1 MCVSYSDTQVCANT
15 QIIYIYRSLF
25 IYIHIQQAIFYS
37 SFLHFSCFCSQA
49 TTPFQLGMFPAAG
62 PPWKQGSINALS
74 DAGATCDLVTQKVAT
89 CWQHRRHCEI
99 RLERSI
105 LAKGCGKKIDLTR
118 CHSKTFFEGIHGDL
132 PMALI
137 CGWEL
142 LVVDLDDCFRI
153 IQGIVCQSQV

>member
-1 MCVSYSDTQVCANT
+1 
-15 QIIYIYRSLF
+15 
-25 IYIHIQQAIFYS
+25 
-37 SFLHFSCFCSQA
+37 
-49 TTPFQLGMFPAAG
+49 MFPAAG
-62 PPWKQGSINALS
+62 PRWKQGSINALS

-89 CWQHRRHCEI
+89 CWQHCRHCEI

-118 CHSKTFFEGIHGDL
+118 CHSKAFFEGIHGDL

-153 IQGIVCQSQV
+153 IQGIFLSKSGLGGSYGLGIFQSPIQITGASWTLFLFLQMTVGVFTEELCLR